1 MWLQRPSE
9 VEKEEYDGFFK
20 TTFKEFMDP
29 LAYNHFNV
37 EGTYEFSGIVYIP
50 GMAPFDMQE
59 MQDARNI
66 RLYVNK
72 VFISDKFDES
82 FLPRYLSFVK
92 GVIDS
97 RDLPL
102 NVSREILQQSR
113 VSRIM
118 RKQLVKEMWRIKTQH
133 Q

>member
-1 MWLQRPSE
+1 
-9 VEKEEYDGFFK
+9 
-20 TTFKEFMDP
+20 
-29 LAYNHFNV
+29 
-37 EGTYEFSGIVYIP
+37 
-50 GMAPFDMQE
+50 MAPFDMQE

-72 VFISDKFDES
+72 VFISDKFDEN

-92 GVIDS
+92 GVVDS
-97 RDLPL
+97 KDLPL

-118 RKQLVKEMWRIKTQH
+118 RKQLVKRTLDTLKDIKKREDPAKPVVTH
-133 Q
+133 NE